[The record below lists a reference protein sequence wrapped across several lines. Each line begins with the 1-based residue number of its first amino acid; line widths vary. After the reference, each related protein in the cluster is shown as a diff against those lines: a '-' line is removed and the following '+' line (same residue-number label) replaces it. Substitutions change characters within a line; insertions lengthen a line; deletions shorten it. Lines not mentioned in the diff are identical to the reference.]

1 MSTKTPAPEMPS
13 TTMPDTDTDTFV
25 DVRSLSKTFAGR
37 GAAAGARV
45 EVLRD
50 INLSIGRHEMV
61 SVIGPSGSGKTTLLR
76 MIAGLERA
84 DSGTVS
90 IAGAEVRKAG
100 PDRAVVFQ
108 QAALLPWASAL
119 DNVALGLRMSG
130 MSRSE
135 SRARALPMLEL
146 VGVADFAASLPGE
159 LSGGMQQRVSLA
171 RALVMEPSVLLL
183 DEPFANLDEITRR
196 RLQGELMSLWERA
209 PRAGFFITHNVEE
222 AILIADRVVIM
233 SPRPGQVH
241 EIFEVPLPRPRKLEH
256 DRTPEFLAARDHI
269 WQEIEKW
276 PS

>member
-1 MSTKTPAPEMPS
+1 MPA
-13 TTMPDTDTDTFV
+13 TNMPDTVTDAYV
-25 DVRSLSKTFAGR
+25 HVRNLSKTFAGR

-76 MIAGLERA
+76 MIARLDRP
-84 DSGTVS
+84 DSGTVVLD
-90 IAGAEVRKAG
+90 GAAVRSAG

-119 DNVALGLRMSG
+119 DNVALGLRMGG

-135 SRARALPMLEL
+135 SRERALPMLEL
-146 VGVADFAASLPGE
+146 VGIGDFAASLPNE

-241 EIFEVPLPRPRKLEH
+241 ELFEVPLPRPRKLEH
-256 DRTPEFLAARDHI
+256 DRSPEFLAARDHI
-269 WQEIEKW
+269 WQVIEKW